1 MTTHKR
7 EKLTALLHHIP
18 VGCLRWSYFE
28 LKKTAATGVDGVT
41 GKDWKRTLQICT
53 VELSPE
59 APHFMTS
66 IKSQTNSLQGT
77 MAKIHDI
84 QEEGELVELPE
95 EEEVEVEDVDLC
107 GKPQPTRK
115 KMRMYSGRYKSTE
128 KEWKRCFF
136 SF

>member
-1 MTTHKR
+1 
-7 EKLTALLHHIP
+7 
-18 VGCLRWSYFE
+18 
-28 LKKTAATGVDGVT
+28 
-41 GKDWKRTLQICT
+41 
-53 VELSPE
+53 
-59 APHFMTS
+59 
-66 IKSQTNSLQGT
+66 

-136 SF
+136 LFNCYFFFRLYVRGGKKDLPATNQEKR